1 MELSGKV
8 ALVTGAAVGLGR
20 AIAKEL
26 AKREVRVVLFDINR
40 EGLKQTLE
48 SIQELGGEG
57 AMYVVDLLEAQE
69 IGRAFQ
75 SVEAH
80 WGGVDIVAN
89 IAGLWHDQEGTFI
102 GKLLHEISVEQ
113 INALIGVNLKAP
125 MFVTRA
131 CIPGMIDR
139 KRGKIIN
146 ISGSFPEGGYGQVHY
161 YVSKKGVEI
170 FTQAVAPEL
179 RKHNV
184 QIYCISPGD
193 FNSEWFQ
200 ELVPE
205 YLDTCIEMEDV
216 VGLAMF
222 LLEDPVA
229 DQITGEV
236 IAIGDHWT
244 QWDVGQH
251 D

>member
-1 MELSGKV
+1 LSGKV
-8 ALVTGAAVGLGR
+8 GLVTGAAVGLGR
-20 AIAKEL
+20 ALAKEL
-26 AKREVRVVLFDINR
+26 AKREVKVALCDINLD
-40 EGLKQTLE
+40 GLQQTLE
-48 SIQELGGEG
+48 DIQELGGEG
-57 AMYVVDLLEAQE
+57 ALYVVDLLDVQE
-69 IGRAFQ
+69 IERAVQ
-75 SVEAH
+75 AVAAR

-89 IAGLWHDQEGTFI
+89 IAGLWHDKQGTFI
-102 GKLLHEISVEQ
+102 GRLLHEIPTEE
-113 INALIGVNLKAP
+113 IDALIGVNLKAP
-125 MFVTRA
+125 MFVARA
-131 CIPGMIDR
+131 SIPGMLER
-139 KRGKIIN
+139 RRGKIIN
-146 ISGSFPEGGYGQVHY
+146 ISGSFPEGGFSQVHY

-193 FNSEWFQ
+193 FDSEWFRK
-200 ELVPE
+200 LVPE
-205 YLDTCIEMEDV
+205 YLDTCIKMEDV

-222 LLEDPVA
+222 LLEDPAA

-251 D
+251 E